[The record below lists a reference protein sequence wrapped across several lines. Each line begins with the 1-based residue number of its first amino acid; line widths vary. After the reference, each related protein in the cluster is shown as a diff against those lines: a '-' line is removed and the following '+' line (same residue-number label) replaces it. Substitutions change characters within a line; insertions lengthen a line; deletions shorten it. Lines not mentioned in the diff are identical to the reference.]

1 MLIRG
6 LYNWWWKRTSRLT
19 SKIRIWKG
27 VRDKRN
33 CNLVSWKNIHSL
45 PQKFIRHR
53 KNSENLIVHL
63 FFLLIVWFV
72 TKPWRDKNNVKI
84 EFRQIFLRLFQVLP
98 RFISPYIIFRLIMK
112 LLRRLLWTLYS
123 KELAG
128 LRIWGTLW
136 LYPTFFQEN
145 VH

>member
-1 MLIRG
+1 VKIL
-6 LYNWWWKRTSRLT
+6 LY
-19 SKIRIWKG
+19 I
-27 VRDKRN
+27 
-33 CNLVSWKNIHSL
+33 C
-45 PQKFIRHR
+45 
-53 KNSENLIVHL
+53 

-128 LRIWGTLW
+128 LCIWGTLW
-136 LYPTFFQEN
+136 LYTTFFRGIS
-145 VH
+145 H

>member
-123 KELAG
+123 KGLAG
-128 LRIWGTLW
+128 LCIWGTLW
-136 LYPTFFQEN
+136 LYTTFFRGIS
-145 VH
+145 H

>member
-1 MLIRG
+1 MLNRR
-6 LYNWWWKRTSRLT
+6 LYKWWWKRTSRLT

>member
-112 LLRRLLWTLYS
+112 LLRRLLLTLYS
-123 KELAG
+123 KELAEVC
-128 LRIWGTLW
+128 IWGTLW

>member
-33 CNLVSWKNIHSL
+33 CNLVSWKNNLSL

-84 EFRQIFLRLFQVLP
+84 EFRQIFLRLFEVLS

-123 KELAG
+123 KGLAG
-128 LRIWGTLW
+128 LRICGTLW